1 MLVFGTRPE
10 AIKMCPIIKELQK
23 RKNMEVIVCLTG
35 QHKEMLQ
42 QVLDIFKVNEKY
54 NFEIM
59 QSNQTLFD
67 ITELVM
73 RNMKEILQKENP
85 QIVFVHG
92 DTTTAYATALS
103 CFYLKIPVAHVEA
116 GLRTYDLCSP
126 YPEEFNRQAIDLIS
140 TICFAPTKWAQD
152 NLIREKK
159 NPKQVFV
166 TGNTVI
172 DALKTT
178 IRKNYDHPYLHWVG
192 SDKLILMTVH
202 RRENI
207 GTPMYEIFR
216 AIKRILEEN
225 PDVKIIYPIHKNPKV
240 RQIAREVFQDVER
253 IKLVEPLDVLDFH
266 NFMDRSYLIVTDSGG
281 IQEEAPS
288 LGKPVVVV
296 RNTTE
301 RPEGVEA
308 GTLKL
313 AGTEELHVYKTMK
326 ELFENPKVYQS
337 MVKVSNPYGDGDA
350 SKKIV
355 DILENINE

>member
-1 MLVFGTRPE
+1 MNKIMLVFGTRPE

-126 YPEEFNRQAIDLIS
+126 YPEEFNRQAIDLI
-140 TICFAPTKWAQD
+140 
-152 NLIREKK
+152 
-159 NPKQVFV
+159 
-166 TGNTVI
+166 
-172 DALKTT
+172 
-178 IRKNYDHPYLHWVG
+178 
-192 SDKLILMTVH
+192 
-202 RRENI
+202 
-207 GTPMYEIFR
+207 
-216 AIKRILEEN
+216 
-225 PDVKIIYPIHKNPKV
+225 
-240 RQIAREVFQDVER
+240 
-253 IKLVEPLDVLDFH
+253 
-266 NFMDRSYLIVTDSGG
+266 
-281 IQEEAPS
+281 
-288 LGKPVVVV
+288 
-296 RNTTE
+296 
-301 RPEGVEA
+301 
-308 GTLKL
+308 
-313 AGTEELHVYKTMK
+313 
-326 ELFENPKVYQS
+326 
-337 MVKVSNPYGDGDA
+337 
-350 SKKIV
+350 
-355 DILENINE
+355 